1 MGWLTVII
9 IGGVIAAAVGIYL
22 EYKLITSDAS
32 KGYRYKVINECEKYY
47 KESLQ
52 ENEKKE

>member
-9 IGGVIAAAVGIYL
+9 IGGAIAAAVAIYI
-22 EYKLITSDAS
+22 EYKLITSDAA
-32 KGYRYKVINECEKYY
+32 KGYRYKVMSEGEKYY

>member
-22 EYKLITSDAS
+22 EYKLLSSDAA
-32 KGYRYKVINECEKYY
+32 KGYKYKIISEGEKYY

>member
-1 MGWLTVII
+1 MDWLTVII
-9 IGGVIAAAVGIYL
+9 IGGVIVAAVAIYI
-22 EYKLITSDAS
+22 EYKLITSDAA
-32 KGYRYKVINECEKYY
+32 KGYKYKIISEGEKYY